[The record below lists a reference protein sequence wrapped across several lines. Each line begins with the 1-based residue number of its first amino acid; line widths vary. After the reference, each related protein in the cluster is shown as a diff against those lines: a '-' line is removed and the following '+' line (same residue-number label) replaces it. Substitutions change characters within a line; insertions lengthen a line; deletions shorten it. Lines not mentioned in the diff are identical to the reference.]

1 MTTLTAGTR
10 WLDRRT
16 LMRFNIDFFS
26 LLCYNFHKIIFTAR
40 EMMQYENYTF

>member
-1 MTTLTAGTR
+1 MICSRNVRTMILTAGTR

-26 LLCYNFHKIIFTAR
+26 LLCYNLHKIIFAAKER
-40 EMMQYENYTF
+40 